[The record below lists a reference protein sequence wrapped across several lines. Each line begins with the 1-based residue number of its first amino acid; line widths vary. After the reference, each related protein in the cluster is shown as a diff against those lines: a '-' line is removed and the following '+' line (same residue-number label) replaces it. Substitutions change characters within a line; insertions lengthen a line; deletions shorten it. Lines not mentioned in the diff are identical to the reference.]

1 MAEAFATVADVESLW
16 RTLTPTEE
24 ARAENLLPAISDILR
39 SEASRRGYDL
49 DMMIEES
56 ASYETVVKTTTV
68 DICVRALR
76 QDTNATGEPMAQ
88 ESQSALGYTWSGT
101 YAIPGGSNLPIMRN
115 DLKRL
120 GITKQRWGALDIYG
134 TDCWH

>member
-16 RTLTPTEE
+16 RTLTPAEE
-24 ARAENLLPAISDILR
+24 ERATNLLPAISDVLR
-39 SEASRRGYDL
+39 SEAERRGYDL
-49 DMMIEES
+49 DSMIEES

-76 QDTNATGEPMAQ
+76 QDTSATGEPMAQ
-88 ESQSALGYTWSGT
+88 ESQSALGYSWSGT
-101 YAIPGGSNLPIMRN
+101 YAIPGDSNLPIMRN

-134 TDCWH
+134 TDCWN

>member
-16 RTLTPTEE
+16 RTLTPAEE
-24 ARAENLLPAISDILR
+24 ERATNLLPAISDVLR
-39 SEASRRGYDL
+39 SEAERRGYDL
-49 DMMIEES
+49 DSMIEES

-76 QDTNATGEPMAQ
+76 QDTSATGEPMAQ
-88 ESQSALGYTWSGT
+88 ESQSALGYSWSGT

-134 TDCWH
+134 TDCWN

>member
-1 MAEAFATVADVESLW
+1 MAEAFASVADVIALW
-16 RTLTPTEE
+16 RTLTPAEE
-24 ARAENLLPAISDILR
+24 ERAANLLPAISDILR

-49 DMMIEES
+49 DEMIEES

-76 QDTNATGEPMAQ
+76 QDTTATGEPMAQ
-88 ESQSALGYTWSGT
+88 ESQSALGYSWSGT
-101 YAIPGGSNLPIMRN
+101 YAIPGGSNLPVMRN

-120 GITKQRWGALDIYG
+120 GITKQRWGVLDIYG
-134 TDCWH
+134 TDCRY

>member
-16 RTLTPTEE
+16 RIMSDEE
-24 ARAENLLPAISDILR
+24 CTRAANLLPAISDILR
-39 SEASRRGYDL
+39 SEAERRGYDL
-49 DMMIEES
+49 DSMIEES
-56 ASYETVVKTTTV
+56 ASYGTVAKTVTV
-68 DICVRALR
+68 DICVRALK
-76 QDTNATGEPMAQ
+76 QNTSATGEPMSQ

-101 YAIPGGSNLPIMRN
+101 YAIPGGANLPIMRN

>member
-16 RTLTPTEE
+16 RTLTPAEE
-24 ARAENLLPAISDILR
+24 ERATNLLPAISDVLR
-39 SEASRRGYDL
+39 SEAERRGYDL
-49 DMMIEES
+49 DSMIEES

-76 QDTNATGEPMAQ
+76 QDTSATGEPMAQ
-88 ESQSALGYTWSGT
+88 ESQSALGYSWSGT

-134 TDCWH
+134 ADCWN

>member
-16 RTLTPTEE
+16 RTLTEDEE
-24 ARAENLLPAISDILR
+24 TRAGNLLPAISDILR
-39 SEASRRGYDL
+39 NEASNRGYDL
-49 DMMIEES
+49 DAMIEES
-56 ASYETVVKTTTV
+56 PTYSTVVTTVCV
-68 DICVRALR
+68 DICVRALK
-76 QDTNATGEPMAQ
+76 QNTNATGEAMSQ

-101 YAIPGGSNLPIMRN
+101 YAIPGGANLPIMRN

-134 TDCWH
+134 TDNWD

>member
-16 RTLTPTEE
+16 RTLTPAEE
-24 ARAENLLPAISDILR
+24 ERAGNLLPAISDVLR
-39 SEASRRGYDL
+39 NEAERRGYDL
-49 DMMIEES
+49 DSMIEES

-76 QDTNATGEPMAQ
+76 QDTSATGEPMAQ
-88 ESQSALGYTWSGT
+88 ESQSALGYSWSGT

-134 TDCWH
+134 TDCWN

>member
-16 RTLTPTEE
+16 RTLTPAEE
-24 ARAENLLPAISDILR
+24 ERATNLLPAISDVLR
-39 SEASRRGYDL
+39 SEAERRGYDL
-49 DMMIEES
+49 DSMIEES

-76 QDTNATGEPMAQ
+76 QDTSATGEPMAQ

-101 YAIPGGSNLPIMRN
+101 YAIPGGANLPIMRN

-134 TDCWH
+134 TDCWN

>member
-1 MAEAFATVADVESLW
+1 MAEAFATIADVESLW
-16 RTLTPTEE
+16 RTLTPAEE
-24 ARAENLLPAISDILR
+24 TRAAAMLPVISDCLR
-39 SEASRRGYDL
+39 NEATNYGYDL

-56 ASYETVVKTTTV
+56 QSYANVVMSVTV

-76 QDTNATGEPMAQ
+76 QNTNATGEPMAQ
-88 ESQSALGYTWSGT
+88 ESQSALGYSWSGT

-120 GITKQRWGALDIYG
+120 GLKRQRIGALDIYG

>member
-16 RTLTPTEE
+16 RTLTPAEE
-24 ARAENLLPAISDILR
+24 ERAGNLLPAISDVLR
-39 SEASRRGYDL
+39 SEAERRGYDL
-49 DMMIEES
+49 DSMIEES
-56 ASYETVVKTTTV
+56 ASYETAVKTTTV

-76 QDTNATGEPMAQ
+76 QDTSATGEPMAQ
-88 ESQSALGYTWSGT
+88 ESQSALGYSWSGT

-134 TDCWH
+134 TDCWN

>member
-16 RTLTPTEE
+16 RTLTPAEE
-24 ARAENLLPAISDILR
+24 ERAGNLLPAISDVLR
-39 SEASRRGYDL
+39 SEAERRGYDL
-49 DMMIEES
+49 DSMIEES

-76 QDTNATGEPMAQ
+76 QDTSATGEPMAQ
-88 ESQSALGYTWSGT
+88 ESQSALGYSWSGT
-101 YAIPGGSNLPIMRN
+101 YAIPGGANLPIMRN

-134 TDCWH
+134 TDNWH

>member
-16 RTLTPTEE
+16 RTLTPAEE
-24 ARAENLLPAISDILR
+24 ERAGNLLPAISDVLR
-39 SEASRRGYDL
+39 SEAERRGYDL
-49 DMMIEES
+49 DSMIEES

-76 QDTNATGEPMAQ
+76 QDTSATGEPMAQ

>member
-16 RTLTPTEE
+16 RTLTPAEE
-24 ARAENLLPAISDILR
+24 ERAGNLLPAISDVLR
-39 SEASRRGYDL
+39 SEAERRGYDL
-49 DMMIEES
+49 DSMIEES

-76 QDTNATGEPMAQ
+76 QDTSATGEPMAQ
-88 ESQSALGYTWSGT
+88 ESQSALGYSWSGT

-134 TDCWH
+134 TDYWD

>member
-16 RTLTPTEE
+16 RTLTPAEE
-24 ARAENLLPAISDILR
+24 ERAGNLLPAISDVLR
-39 SEASRRGYDL
+39 SEAERRGYDL
-49 DMMIEES
+49 DSMIEES

-76 QDTNATGEPMAQ
+76 QDTSATGEPMAQ
-88 ESQSALGYTWSGT
+88 ESQSALGYSWSGT

-134 TDCWH
+134 TDCRD

>member
-16 RTLTPTEE
+16 RTLTPAEE
-24 ARAENLLPAISDILR
+24 ARADNLLPAISDILR

-76 QDTNATGEPMAQ
+76 QDTSATGEPMAQ

-134 TDCWH
+134 TDCWY

>member
-16 RTLTPTEE
+16 RTLTEDEE
-24 ARAENLLPAISDILR
+24 TRAGNLLPAISDILR
-39 SEASRRGYDL
+39 NEASNRGYDL
-49 DMMIEES
+49 DAMIEES
-56 ASYETVVKTTTV
+56 PTYSTVVTTVCV
-68 DICVRALR
+68 DICVRALK
-76 QDTNATGEPMAQ
+76 QNTNATGEAMSQ

-101 YAIPGGSNLPIMRN
+101 YAIPGGANLPIMRN

-134 TDCWH
+134 TDYWD